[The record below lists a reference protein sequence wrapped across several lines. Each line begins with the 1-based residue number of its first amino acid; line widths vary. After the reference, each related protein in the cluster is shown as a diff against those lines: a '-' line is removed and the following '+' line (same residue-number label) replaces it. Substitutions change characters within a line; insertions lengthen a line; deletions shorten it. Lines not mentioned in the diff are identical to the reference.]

1 MTDEALRNYLGV
13 LSFLLAAM
21 SFLANERREAIAALH
36 RSGTVTM
43 TEKAIAVASVVLL
56 FLAAAGLVASA
67 WPAVHATAL
76 GFDDILR
83 LRSAVPEAFVLGW
96 LLLIAIT
103 LALGA
108 LVLRASKIAV
118 AVES

>member
-36 RSGTVTM
+36 RSGSVSRI
-43 TEKAIAVASVVLL
+43 EKAIAVGSVVLL
-56 FLAAAGLVASA
+56 FLAALGLVASA

-76 GFDDILR
+76 DFDDILR
-83 LRSAVPEAFVLGW
+83 LRSAVREAFVLGW
-96 LLLIAIT
+96 VLLLAIT

-108 LVLRASKIAV
+108 LVLRAWKIDLGR
-118 AVES
+118 EG